1 MRVELL
7 AIDCQNDF
15 CDPEGA
21 LYVPGAEDD
30 MTRLAAFIARIGEH
44 LHNMHFTL
52 DSHHT
57 VDVGHPIFWKDSDG
71 DGSPEPFTTITHEE
85 VKAGNWLPYDSAFT
99 QRMLNYTRLLE
110 ENNRYQLTIWPI
122 HCRIATWG
130 SALYPSVDQAVR
142 DWEASQLGVVNF
154 VTKGSNIFTEHYSA
168 VKADV
173 PDSEDPATQLNTDL
187 IQKLEQCDWVIV
199 VGEALSHCV
208 ASTVRDVA
216 AELGV
221 EGAEK
226 LVILEDC
233 SSNVPGFESLGD
245 AFLHDM
251 SQLEVTIT
259 NSADFMR

>member
-15 CDPEGA
+15 CDPGGA
-21 LYVPGAEDD
+21 LYVPGAEND
-30 MTRLAAFIARIGEH
+30 MTRLAAFIARIGSH

-57 VDVGHPIFWKDSDG
+57 VDVGHPIFWKNSAG
-71 DGSPEPFTTITHEE
+71 ESPEPFTTIAHQD
-85 VKAGNWLPYDSAFT
+85 VKAGNWLPYDPAFT
-99 QRMLNYTRLLE
+99 QRMLDYTRLLE

-130 SALYPSVDQAVR
+130 SALYPAVDQAVR
-142 DWEASQLGVVNF
+142 DWESSQLGVVDF
-154 VTKGSNIFTEHYSA
+154 VTKGLNIFTEHYSA

-173 PDSEDPATQLNTDL
+173 PDPDDPSTQLNTDL
-187 IQKLEQCDWVIV
+187 IQKVERCDQVII

-216 AELGV
+216 AELGD
-221 EGAEK
+221 EGAK
-226 LVILEDC
+226 KFVILEDC

-251 SQLEVTIT
+251 SQLGVTIT
-259 NSADFMR
+259 NSVDFMR

>member
-1 MRVELL
+1 MCIELL

-15 CDPEGA
+15 CDPSGA

-30 MTRLAAFIARIGEH
+30 MTRLVAFIARIGSC
-44 LHNMHFTL
+44 LHDMHFTL

-57 VDVGHPIFWKDSDG
+57 VDVGHPIFWKNRDG
-71 DGSPEPFTTITHEE
+71 ESPEPFTTITYED
-85 VKAGNWLPYDSAFT
+85 VKAENWLPYDPAFT
-99 QRMLNYTRLLE
+99 ERMLDYTRLLE

-130 SALYPSVDQAVR
+130 SALYPSVDQVVH
-142 DWEASQLGVVNF
+142 DWEASQLGVVDL

-173 PDSEDPATQLNTDL
+173 PDPEDPTTQLNIDL
-187 IQKLEQCDWVIV
+187 IQKLERCDQVIV
-199 VGEALSHCV
+199 AGEALSHCV

-216 AELGV
+216 AELGD
-221 EGAEK
+221 EGAKK

-233 SSNVPGFESLGD
+233 ASNVPGFESLGD

-251 SQLEVTIT
+251 SQLGVTIT
-259 NSADFMR
+259 NSAGFMR